1 MTVKELKKQEIFKK
15 ARGVVFVDINGKDIS
30 YKPSIILDLLVV
42 IGTSNMANG
51 KIEVVVNYEE

>member
-1 MTVKELKKQEIFKK
+1 MTVKELKKQELFKK
-15 ARGVVFVDINGKDIS
+15 ASDVIFVDINGKDIS